1 MSVKWHL
8 FCVACSFH
16 RVFLCV
22 STVCNGTCYSK
33 YSHVILNC
41 PLLIRHQL
49 CQNMWQHFLYLAE
62 YHTKTHNTPVW
73 HTHWLLLMHT
83 DLMISLKKPA
93 ILLDCT
99 RWFKYDRDY
108 LCVNKSQ
115 FVPVIFEPPC
125 IICDPEG
132 SDWQLLTYQIMTHFL
147 EIKTTHMKWKDEY
160 FNYSHDSKYYG
171 YNKYRQY
178 KKCYDTRLSG
188 E

>member
-8 FCVACSFH
+8 FCVGCFFH

-33 YSHVILNC
+33 HSHVILNC

-73 HTHWLLLMHT
+73 HTHWLPLMHT

-93 ILLDCT
+93 IDLDCT
-99 RWFKYDRDY
+99 K
-108 LCVNKSQ
+108 
-115 FVPVIFEPPC
+115 
-125 IICDPEG
+125 CDPEG

-147 EIKTTHMKWKDEY
+147 EIQTIHMKWKDEY

-171 YNKYRQY
+171 YNKYSTENGMTPACQ
-178 KKCYDTRLSG
+178 
-188 E
+188 ENN